1 MQKNVLISFLV
12 IIVILTAGSRG
23 EAFVPQTPHLL
34 HLVVRKIK
42 TPVGMVVHQT
52 RHIAGPTLIQNDEGT
67 DISPDRNNAENFDQD
82 TSENINAEK
91 TLEKPTVQSVVGETL
106 TYSFPNSLRSD
117 IVTDTGLRFYAL
129 SESGFAKVD
138 GGMVSAMERSPA
150 DYYTDPLLYRDYEIM
165 ARALVRAGVNTE
177 KVTFQRLDGQICYF
191 IGQPS
196 VNQNQLPG
204 LWIDKESF
212 FPVRYLIRNNDRVVD
227 IRYSNWQRVS
237 RTWYPMEIRILVDG
251 ELFVDIAVSRFEL
264 KSGFSPALF
273 DVDKILSQYPVQGG
287 MSDHGNDDRIE
298 SLEGDIEDFS
308 KLYDQ

>member
-34 HLVVRKIK
+34 HLMVSKIK
-42 TPVGMVVHQT
+42 PPVGMVVHQT
-52 RHIAGPTLIQNDEGT
+52 RHIAGSDLISTDEEA
-67 DISPDRNNAENFDQD
+67 DISPDRKSAEDFDQD
-82 TSENINAEK
+82 TYINAEK
-91 TLEKPTVQSVVGETL
+91 AVEKPTVQPAVGETL

-129 SESGFAKVD
+129 SESGFVKVD
-138 GGMVSAMERSPA
+138 GGMVLAMEKFPVDS
-150 DYYTDPLLYRDYEIM
+150 YTDPLLYRDYEIM

-196 VNQNQLPG
+196 VDQNQMPG
-204 LWIDKESF
+204 LWIDKDSF
-212 FPVRYLIRNNDRVVD
+212 FPVRYLVLNKDRVVD

-237 RTWYPMEIRILVDG
+237 RTWYPMEIQILVDG
-251 ELFVDIAVSRFEL
+251 DLFVDIVVSRFEL
-264 KSGFSPALF
+264 VSGFSPALF
-273 DVDKILSQYPVQGG
+273 DVNKILGQYPVQGG
-287 MSDHGNDDRIE
+287 VPDHGNDSRIE
-298 SLEGDIEDFS
+298 NLEGDIEDFS
-308 KLYDQ
+308 KLYD